1 MLKKLSGTAKN
12 TNTINVKP
20 YDLVAQIYTDLMS
33 EVNYKRW
40 AKYIYQLTK
49 DYIPPDA
56 SVLELASGNCSL
68 ASILKKHYKNIICT
82 DISLQMLK
90 QSSFNQ
96 KIVCNM
102 MQLPFK
108 NKFDLIF
115 SSFDSINYLL
125 SQNKL
130 LVLFDQVYN
139 CLNDRGIF
147 AFDVSLEKNSYKHQK
162 DSKLKGKKGPL
173 KYTRESI
180 YDEKTRIHKN
190 IFYLTDKD
198 GSVFTEVHKQ
208 KIYNFKTYFELL
220 DNAGLYVLNCY
231 HAFTRKDATEYLD
244 RIQFV
249 VKRK

>member
-1 MLKKLSGTAKN
+1 MLKKLSKTVKN
-12 TNTINVKP
+12 IKAVNVKP
-20 YDLVAQIYTDLMS
+20 YDLVATIYPDLMS

-49 DYIPPDA
+49 NYIQPDA
-56 SVLELASGNCSL
+56 AVLELASGNCSL
-68 ASILKKHYKNIICT
+68 ASILKKYYKNIICT
-82 DISLQMLK
+82 DLSLQMLR
-90 QSSFNQ
+90 QSSFDK
-96 KIVCNM
+96 KIVCSM
-102 MQLPFK
+102 IQLPFN

-115 SSFDSINYLL
+115 SSFDSVNYLL

-130 LVLFDQVYN
+130 LDLFNQVYN

-147 AFDVSLEKNSYKHQK
+147 TFDVSLEKNSYNHQK

-173 KYTRESI
+173 KYTRESV
-180 YDEKTRIHKN
+180 YDEKTRIHTN
-190 IFYLTDKD
+190 IFFLTDKY
-198 GSVFTEVHKQ
+198 GNVFTEVHKQ
-208 KIYNFKTYFELL
+208 KIYNFNTYFELL

-231 HAFTRKDATEYLD
+231 HAFTMRDAADNMD